1 MPRDWTGWVAAQRA
15 HDVPIDDDK
24 VLAKRIRKMERV
36 TREQQRF
43 AFKHLIITRTLLVVS
58 LLITILVIGL
68 LAGTV
73 STIMVYIS
81 WTVAF
86 AACIVIVAYVIVR
99 K

>member
-15 HDVPIDDDK
+15 HDVPTDEDR

-58 LLITILVIGL
+58 VLISMLVIGL
-68 LAGTV
+68 LVGTV

-81 WTVAF
+81 WTVTF
-86 AACIVIVAYVIVR
+86 AAWIAILAYVIVR